1 MIELRDVLVELVDYL
16 KCNDYEQYLCTEYE
30 INKIAH
36 DGHLGEEVAKCWV
49 SKMENKDGTRGEHW
63 TMEQVANVMKEKSIK
78 YDVSDFYTV
87 LNMVYSDYYNA
98 RFDTAT
104 YIDMAKDWLDD
115 KDIGGCKL
123 LKYYYFV
130 TK

>member
-1 MIELRDVLVELVDYL
+1 MLVNLVDYL
-16 KCNDYEQYLCTEYE
+16 KCNDYEEYVCTEYE
-30 INKIAH
+30 INKIANN
-36 DGHLGEEVAKCWV
+36 GHLGEEVAKCWV
-49 SKMENKDGTRGEHW
+49 SKMENKDGTKGEHW

-78 YDVSDFYTV
+78 YDISDFYAV
-87 LNMVYSDYYNA
+87 LNMVYSDFYNA

-115 KDIGGCKL
+115 KDIGACKL